1 LARKGC
7 SKQWKQTMVGPP
19 EDFLLFFAE
28 IKIPEGFVRR
38 FQQTPA
44 QFRLKGRLD
53 EQLVYS
59 WFGQV
64 GCILR
69 QTVFP
74 PQEQI
79 HNSYWRFRQSRS
91 GKTS

>member
-1 LARKGC
+1 MARKGC

-19 EDFLLFFAE
+19 EDFLLFFVE
-28 IKIPEGFVRR
+28 IKIPEDIVRR

-44 QFRLKGRLD
+44 QLRLKGRLD

-64 GCILR
+64 GC
-69 QTVFP
+69 TVAV
-74 PQEQI
+74 
-79 HNSYWRFRQSRS
+79 SS
-91 GKTS
+91 GGDSSNN

>member
-7 SKQWKQTMVGPP
+7 SKQWKQTMVRPP

-28 IKIPEGFVRR
+28 IKIPEDFVRG

-44 QFRLKGRLD
+44 QLRLKGRLD

-64 GCILR
+64 GCGLAI
-69 QTVFP
+69 
-74 PQEQI
+74 
-79 HNSYWRFRQSRS
+79 SS
-91 GKTS
+91 GGDSSNN

>member
-7 SKQWKQTMVGPP
+7 SQQWKQTMVRPP
-19 EDFLLFFAE
+19 EDFHLFFAE
-28 IKIPEGFVRR
+28 IEIPEDFVRR

-44 QFRLKGRLD
+44 QLRLKGRLD

-64 GCILR
+64 GCSLAI
-69 QTVFP
+69 
-74 PQEQI
+74 
-79 HNSYWRFRQSRS
+79 SS
-91 GKTS
+91 GGASSNN